1 MKTTLQPDAIV
12 GVLLKGQPLIGRLL
26 SLKGSKAVVSFG
38 GQRRDQ
44 DLPLRDLNPTGVP
57 GDGPDRLALPTPEAV
72 QAVTIGVRT
81 AAEAWW
87 LLVSEAGDGGIVPCL
102 SLAELTDLLLGFR
115 GLADLAAVWTWLHSD
130 QVWFRFRRD
139 HTVQPRAV
147 DDIRRQRQQS
157 HRQRLLAADN
167 RRQLDLVL
175 EPLPL
180 THERRLTLN
189 PAWIERLDRLV
200 ALADADAAEFSDGE
214 TSELLKQFG
223 IPPERRA
230 LRQWLITRQLLNPH
244 EPSALRGSV
253 WSAHFSDAL
262 EQEASRLIER
272 SQQPCIGDD
281 QRLDFTDQI
290 VYTLDDAATREIDDG
305 LALVRDEAG
314 LWIWVHIADPC
325 RLIAPGSPLDREAQR
340 RATSLYLA
348 DGVLPMLPLTLAS
361 DVLSLRAG
369 QRCPALSVGIRLGP
383 EGEVADSR
391 CHRSWVRPKYRLTY
405 EDGDEL
411 IELAPPGDEDLAELA
426 SLLKQR
432 LRWRLSRGAIG
443 FDRPEGRF
451 RSSVDGPEVQVIEP
465 SAARLMV
472 SEAMLLMGAVVA
484 EIGRREQLVLPFRSQ
499 PPSELPTQQELNA
512 VPEGPARDAAIK
524 RCLNRG
530 VQGTRPMPHFSLGLD
545 AYVQATSP
553 IRRYA
558 DLLAHRQLIHW
569 MEGSPALDEP
579 EISAQLDSLEAPL
592 RQSVQISREDQRHWQ
607 QVWLQQHRERTW
619 TVQFLRWLRPQD
631 QLALVHVPD
640 LAVDV
645 VGQAQ
650 GVEPRPGDLL
660 QMQVEHVDPDQGE
673 LQLRFR

>member
-44 DLPLRDLNPTGVP
+44 DLPLRDLSPTGAS
-57 GDGPDRLALPTPEAV
+57 GNGPDRRVLPTPEAV
-72 QAVTIGVRT
+72 QAISIAART
-81 AAEAWW
+81 GAEAWW
-87 LLVSEAGDGGIVPCL
+87 LLMSDAGEGSEAPCL
-102 SLAELTDLLLGFR
+102 CLAELTDLLLGFR
-115 GLADLAAVWTWLHSD
+115 GLADLAAVWAWLHSD
-130 QVWFRFRRD
+130 QVWFRIRRD
-139 HTVQPRAV
+139 HTVQPRGV

-157 HRQRLLAADN
+157 HRERLLEADN
-167 RRQLDLVL
+167 RRQLDLLL

-180 THERRLTLN
+180 TPERRLALN
-189 PAWIERLDRLV
+189 PDWMSRLDRLV
-200 ALADADAAEFSDGE
+200 ALADAEAAEFTDGE
-214 TSELLKQFG
+214 SAQLLKQLR
-223 IPPERRA
+223 ITPERKA

-262 EQEASRLIER
+262 EQEASRLMER
-272 SQQPCIGDD
+272 SQLTCSGDEH
-281 QRLDFTDQI
+281 RLDFTDQT

-305 LALVRDEAG
+305 LALVREKDG
-314 LWIWVHIADPC
+314 PWIWVHIADPC
-325 RLIAPGSPLDREAQR
+325 RLIAAGSSLDREAQR

-369 QRCPALSVGIRLGP
+369 QRCPALSVGILLGP
-383 EGEVADSR
+383 EGEVVDSR

-411 IELAPPGDEDLAELA
+411 IELTPPGDEDLAELA
-426 SLLKQR
+426 LLLKQR
-432 LRWRLSRGAIG
+432 MRWRLSRGAIG

-451 RSSVDGPEVQVIEP
+451 RSSVEGPELQVIEP

-558 DLLAHRQLIHW
+558 DLLAHRQLIAW
-569 MEGSPALDEP
+569 IEASPALDEAA
-579 EISAQLDSLEAPL
+579 ISEQLDALNAPL

-619 TVQFLRWLRPQD
+619 PVQFLRWLRPQD
-631 QLALVHVPD
+631 QLALVHVPE
-640 LAVDV
+640 LAMDV

>member
-1 MKTTLQPDAIV
+1 MKTTLQPDSIV

-44 DLPLRDLNPTGVP
+44 DLPLRDLSPTGASR
-57 GDGPDRLALPTPEAV
+57 DGLDRLTLPTPDAV
-72 QAVTIGVRT
+72 QAVTIGART
-81 AAEAWW
+81 SAEAWW
-87 LLVSEAGDGGIVPCL
+87 LLVSDAGDGTEAPCL

-115 GLADLAAVWTWLHSD
+115 GLADLAAVWSWLHND
-130 QVWFRFRRD
+130 QIWFRIRRD
-139 HTVQPRAV
+139 HTVQPRGV

-157 HRQRLLAADN
+157 HRERLRAADN

-175 EPLPL
+175 EPVAL
-180 THERRLTLN
+180 TPERRLRLN
-189 PAWIERLDRLV
+189 PAWISSLDRLV
-200 ALADADAAEFSDGE
+200 ELADADAAEFGDGE
-214 TSELLKQFG
+214 TAQLMKRLN
-223 IPPERRA
+223 IAPERKA
-230 LRQWLITRQLLNPH
+230 LRQWLITRQLLDPH
-244 EPSALRGSV
+244 KPAALRGSV

-262 EQEASRLIER
+262 EQEACRLIER
-272 SQQPCIGDD
+272 SQQPCSGDKH
-281 QRLDFTDQI
+281 RLDFTDQI
-290 VYTLDDAATREIDDG
+290 VYTLDDASTQEIDDG
-305 LALVRDEAG
+305 LSLVREEAG
-314 LWIWVHIADPC
+314 PWIWVHIADPC

-348 DGVLPMLPLTLAS
+348 DGVLPMLPLTLARE
-361 DVLSLRAG
+361 VLSLRAG
-369 QRCPALSVGIRLGP
+369 QRCPAISVGIRLGP
-383 EGEVADSR
+383 EGEVAESR

-426 SLLKQR
+426 SLLRQR
-432 LRWRLSRGAIG
+432 LRWRVSRGAIG

-451 RSSVDGPEVQVIEP
+451 RSSVEGLELQVIEP

-484 EIGRREQLVLPFRSQ
+484 AIGRREDLVLPFRSQ
-499 PPSELPTQQELNA
+499 PPSQLPTQQELNG

-530 VQGTRPMPHFSLGLD
+530 VQGTHPMPHFSLGLD

-553 IRRYA
+553 IRRYS
-558 DLLAHRQLIHW
+558 DLLAHRQLISW
-569 MEGSPALDEP
+569 IEGSPTLDEAAINELLDALD
-579 EISAQLDSLEAPL
+579 APL
-592 RQSVQISREDQRHWQ
+592 RQAVQISREDQRHWQ
-607 QVWLQQHRERTW
+607 QVWLQQHRDRTW
-619 TVQFLRWLRPQD
+619 TVLFLRWLRPQD
-631 QLALVHVPD
+631 QLGLVHVPD
-640 LAVDV
+640 LAMDV
-645 VGQAQ
+645 VGRAQ

-660 QMQVEHVDPDQGE
+660 QMQVEHVDPDLGE